1 MTGRRRRGRGAWLL
15 LAALV
20 CLCGLPGPGRGVR
33 ADTLATDISSHLVQ
47 ISSSFS
53 GTSLLVFGA
62 VEAEGPGRRDVVVVL
77 RGPERPVTVRR
88 KENRFGIWLNA
99 SATTYGG
106 VPGFFAVATT
116 RPLDQVAAPGELARH
131 RLDIPYLRLE
141 ANSTTPDPAAE
152 AEFRAALVRLK
163 TKEGLYGAAALPVT
177 FSAANLFRAE
187 FRVPSNMP
195 PGSYKVEAYL
205 FRDGDLVA
213 AQSSPLFV
221 DKSGFERRL
230 FTLSRQNPAIYALV
244 AIVLAVAAG
253 WLAAYVFR
261 RP

>member
-1 MTGRRRRGRGAWLL
+1 MRGRL
-15 LAALV
+15 LALA
-20 CLCGLPGPGRGVR
+20 CLCGLIGPGQVVR

-47 ISSSFS
+47 ISSSFT

-88 KENRFGIWLNA
+88 KEHRFGIWVNA

-131 RLDIPYLRLE
+131 QLDIPYLRLE
-141 ANSTTPDPAAE
+141 ANTTTPDPAAD
-152 AEFRAALVRLK
+152 ADFRGALVRLK
-163 TKEGLYGAAALPVT
+163 TAEGLYGGAALPVT

-205 FRDGDLVA
+205 YRDGELVA

-221 DKSGFERRL
+221 DKSGLERRL
-230 FTLSRQNPAIYALV
+230 FTLSRQRPAIYATV
-244 AIVLAVAAG
+244 AIILAVAAG